1 MDNIE
6 NTGTPVGSDGATS
19 SPDNASPVDT
29 QTVATEPAVSDGGQE
44 PAAGQATNPWDTD
57 PRFKGKSPEEVFKS
71 YTELEGKLGSLGQKA
86 AVADLIQE
94 QYGVTPEQLRVQIEQ
109 QKIAEQRQRY
119 AENPLAPV
127 LDEVQQLRAWKEQQE
142 QEKALAATKSEVDSF
157 IKANPGYEAHKDKLL
172 KLTLTPGIGFDP
184 TTGQETDISEIASEY
199 FGAARAQGQQDAY
212 KKIETKVSTQATGGS
227 KAPARG
233 KPTPEELRSMSY
245 EERLAVLPHGP
256 NS

>member
-1 MDNIE
+1 MDTIE
-6 NTGTPVGSDGATS
+6 NNAEPVGEAGATA
-19 SPDNASPVDT
+19 SPDTSAQVDT
-29 QTVATEPAVSDGGQE
+29 QTDAPTGTVSDGMG
-44 PAAGQATNPWDTD
+44 GQASGEAPLLA
-57 PRFKGKSPEEVFKS
+57 GKYKS
-71 YTELEGKLGSLGQKA
+71 QEDLVKAYTELEGKLGSLGQKA

-94 QYGVTPEQLRVQIEQ
+94 TYGVTPDQLRSQIEQ
-109 QKIAEQRQRY
+109 QALAEQRQRY

-142 QEKALAATKSEVDSF
+142 QEKALAATKSEVESF
-157 IKANPGYEAHKDKLL
+157 IKANPGYEAHKEKLL

-184 TTGQETDISEIASEY
+184 ATGQETDISEIASEY

-233 KPTPEELRSMSY
+233 KPTLEELRSMSY